1 MLGVD
6 QNTTSIGV
14 NSSQRTG
21 TPSSVE
27 AAQAVELNDTDFSHT
42 LVLKDRLQ
50 GGAHLLS
57 MVSIDNTSLDTVGI
71 YLNQMKTN
79 LSQANTV
86 DSESEDYAEILREL
100 ETIENQMSAF
110 LGALFHKSEI
120 DVELKSGDNNA
131 TKSFLDF
138 INIYETQLTKPLW

>member
-1 MLGVD
+1 MLGVE

-42 LVLKDRLQ
+42 LVLKDRLE

-57 MVSIDNTSLDTVGI
+57 MVSIDDTSLDTVG
-71 YLNQMKTN
+71 LLFNQMKTTFVA
-79 LSQANTV
+79 SK
-86 DSESEDYAEILREL
+86 Y
-100 ETIENQMSAF
+100 
-110 LGALFHKSEI
+110 
-120 DVELKSGDNNA
+120 
-131 TKSFLDF
+131 
-138 INIYETQLTKPLW
+138 P

>member
-1 MLGVD
+1 MSSLNTTQTVNRLASMLGVD

-27 AAQAVELNDTDFSHT
+27 AAQAIELNDTDFSHT
-42 LVLKDRLQ
+42 LVLKDRLE

-57 MVSIDNTSLDTVGI
+57 MVSIDDTSLDTIGA
-71 YLNQMKTN
+71 YLNQFKTT

-86 DSESEDYAEILREL
+86 DSGSEEYAEILREL

-110 LGALFHKSEI
+110 SELSSI
-120 DVELKSGDNNA
+120 S
-131 TKSFLDF
+131 TKLMLS
-138 INIYETQLTKPLW
+138 

>member
-1 MLGVD
+1 MSSVNTTQTVTRLASMLGVD

-42 LVLKDRLQ
+42 LVLKDRLE

-79 LSQANTV
+79 LLQANTV
-86 DSESEDYAEILREL
+86 DSESEKYAEKFSVKASRACA
-100 ETIENQMSAF
+100 Q
-110 LGALFHKSEI
+110 
-120 DVELKSGDNNA
+120 NA
-131 TKSFLDF
+131 H
-138 INIYETQLTKPLW
+138 